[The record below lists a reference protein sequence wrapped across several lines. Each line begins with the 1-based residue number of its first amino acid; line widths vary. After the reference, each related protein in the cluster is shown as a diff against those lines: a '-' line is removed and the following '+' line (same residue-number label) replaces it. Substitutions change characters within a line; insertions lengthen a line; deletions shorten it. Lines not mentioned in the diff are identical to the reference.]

1 MDTILKRCKTANHFI
16 AMKMFFLIVIEQKPE
31 VGQNAS
37 LFGQIHM
44 SNALDSFSFIVSRG
58 MKKRNSFHNNDS
70 SISCRGRLW
79 ASKWA
84 CKSYKNTLA
93 ETILW
98 REVLLM
104 TAGFIKGER
113 ENWMGLLSYCYAFS
127 LSLIPLQR
135 VSLHKPWITD
145 LSGITSMSL
154 HCLPSSQRQRGAII
168 RLSLQWDVKQC

>member
-1 MDTILKRCKTANHFI
+1 MQNCKSLYSHENVLSYCNQAKAWSWTECIIIRANPYEQCFGFI
-16 AMKMFFLIVIEQKPE
+16 FF
-31 VGQNAS
+31 
-37 LFGQIHM
+37 HC
-44 SNALDSFSFIVSRG
+44 RG